1 MQQFRIDNMVCG
13 GCARSVTKAVQSVD
27 ASAKVVADPPHRR
40 VDIESSASREQLE
53 SALREAGFPPSAA

>member
-27 ASAKVVADPPHRR
+27 ANAKVVADPPNRR
-40 VDIESSASREQLE
+40 VEVESSASRELLE